1 MRTLRFLEYI
11 YASIMPDNFFLKIE
25 ELKAVSISS
34 KINNIREFLEFEFPM
49 RIETN
54 SGSCFLISHVYNIMK
69 QSVTVEFCWE
79 HRVIIQK
86 FFVLSTIC
94 VLQFSRE
101 TCVKT
106 INIKKKQRVYIIL
119 FSFWINLPKVTQ
131 LWSSIQRIRI
141 MKKRLRTIKKDLKNT
156 YKIKINK

>member
-69 QSVTVEFCWE
+69 QSVTVEFC
-79 HRVIIQK
+79 
-86 FFVLSTIC
+86 
-94 VLQFSRE
+94 
-101 TCVKT
+101 
-106 INIKKKQRVYIIL
+106 
-119 FSFWINLPKVTQ
+119 
-131 LWSSIQRIRI
+131 
-141 MKKRLRTIKKDLKNT
+141 
-156 YKIKINK
+156 